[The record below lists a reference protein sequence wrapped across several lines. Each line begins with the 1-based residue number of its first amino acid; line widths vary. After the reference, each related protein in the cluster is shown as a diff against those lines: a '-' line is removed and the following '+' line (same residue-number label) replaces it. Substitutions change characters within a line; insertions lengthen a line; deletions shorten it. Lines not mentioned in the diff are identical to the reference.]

1 MYIQK
6 YKTTIKAKME
16 DKWILDIYFAP
27 FYLLTYSFDLKRNLR
42 TIVDCIHLVFIPQ
55 KRVETALLYCFQPD
69 LVHLG
74 LWNNWH
80 FFFFCELNI
89 LKAQTWVN
97 THYLK
102 RDTFLLL
109 HTLITEYLHHK
120 LTSVALIHFICPSDS
135 VKSLKLQLS
144 CGNYNLSSAG
154 SLKLG
159 IMMLSIKFRAPFA
172 FRISML

>member
-1 MYIQK
+1 MDIRYLFCPILFINIQLWFEEK
-6 YKTTIKAKME
+6 SKDYCRLHSSSFYTSEKGGNGSF
-16 DKWILDIYFAP
+16 ILFSARSSSSWVVKQ
-27 FYLLTYSFDLKRNLR
+27 L
-42 TIVDCIHLVFIPQ
+42 
-55 KRVETALLYCFQPD
+55 A
-69 LVHLG
+69 
-74 LWNNWH
+74 
-80 FFFFCELNI
+80 FFFFFGELNI

-109 HTLITEYLHHK
+109 HILITEYLHHK